1 MTPDLC
7 DSWGTHAHAHL
18 MSKSGAP
25 CKQCPEADQ
34 ALQSGRRIPFLLLKR
49 FGHHDVHCNSHILSP
64 RGIRGLTPGL
74 PWKSEAGRQP
84 SLPGLMML
92 RRASHVHPIL
102 PLPVPRKRGPF
113 SAPSSR
119 PLLAAQEL
127 DVWSSPQYFGP
138 LKYPPPAARG
148 SWMSPWGWPE
158 ANSLPQCHDLSFSLS
173 VCSTHSTLGPQPCAG
188 SLASSPPTFLPM
200 VTLPS

>member
-18 MSKSGAP
+18 TSKSGAP
-25 CKQCPEADQ
+25 CKQCPEAGQ
-34 ALQSGRRIPFLLLKR
+34 PLPSGRRIPLLLLKM
-49 FGHHDVHCNSHILSP
+49 FGLHDVHCNSHILSLGYQRADP
-64 RGIRGLTPGL
+64 QSPLEVRSRPAAPL
-74 PWKSEAGRQP
+74 PE
-84 SLPGLMML
+84 LMML
-92 RRASHVHPIL
+92 RKASHTHPIP

-138 LKYPPPAARG
+138 LKSPPPAARG
-148 SWMSPWGWPE
+148 SWMSPWGRPE
-158 ANSLPQCHDLSFSLS
+158 ANSPPQCHDLSFSLS
-173 VCSTHSTLGPQPCAG
+173 VCSSHSALGPQPCSG
-188 SLASSPPTFLPM
+188 SLASSPPTFLPT
-200 VTLPS
+200 VILPS